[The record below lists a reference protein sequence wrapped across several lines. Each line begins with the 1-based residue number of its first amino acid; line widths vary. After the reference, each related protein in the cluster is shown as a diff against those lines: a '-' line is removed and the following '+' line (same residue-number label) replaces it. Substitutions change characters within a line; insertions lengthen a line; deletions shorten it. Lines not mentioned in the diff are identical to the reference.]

1 MNDEWYDLV
10 RDSNGYV
17 LLAVSSNGWVTEEHK
32 AQWFIYCVK
41 HPDFPHPERK
51 KLYQVDGH
59 FTNHSAELQLA
70 VSCRQSGGLD
80 INQVD
85 RDLILARVRKALRHC
100 SDGEGARL
108 NPRAAPFIPACE
120 SVAEPL
126 AATATTRPLCPLA
139 APFTPTSASSATAT
153 ELPVATL
160 TRPSHTSITSN
171 ATGITPRTLVLAS
184 VPAQTTPTATAPT
197 ATTDRPRLRALA
209 TTTTETTSIG
219 PAASATS
226 AATATAASTPTT
238 TTTATAA
245 GGAARKA
252 PAEENERDGDSAAA
266 RSAEAAARDA
276 QAKEMEA
283 IVAECLGK
291 PVEGDNLSIIP
302 AHTSHGTQ
310 AADVDG
316 GTVATL
322 KNNCNKLVPH
332 EYAANGFKPLS
343 KAQLVGII
351 YKANTGCS
359 YRPTN
364 EEEEVILPGIT
375 EDVIKRSQE
384 KVGWFEDERTREL
397 KYRPL
402 DVIDERKFLDEKPGD
417 DLHALNRLG
426 PTEAAPVAFLVR
438 TRGGPA
444 KPVYARNDALVAGC
458 EYAVRSVL
466 TAKQRSLFDKKVA
479 SDEEQQKKRAERNA
493 TASRLYCP
501 SGRMAS
507 LGQVLISAAAK
518 EQEAVE
524 AEAKRKATAD
534 RKEEQLA
541 AAREAVGPLLAE
553 SKNADDFKP
562 ILFKDDV
569 TVPQLKGL
577 CRLLDLQVG
586 GKKAQ
591 LQQRISDKLP
601 SLRRNVTRVAPPVVG
616 EDNSV
621 SGLSSA
627 AAPQV

>member
-1 MNDEWYDLV
+1 
-10 RDSNGYV
+10 
-17 LLAVSSNGWVTEEHK
+17 
-32 AQWFIYCVK
+32 
-41 HPDFPHPERK
+41 
-51 KLYQVDGH
+51 
-59 FTNHSAELQLA
+59 
-70 VSCRQSGGLD
+70 
-80 INQVD
+80 
-85 RDLILARVRKALRHC
+85 
-100 SDGEGARL
+100 
-108 NPRAAPFIPACE
+108 
-120 SVAEPL
+120 
-126 AATATTRPLCPLA
+126 
-139 APFTPTSASSATAT
+139 
-153 ELPVATL
+153 
-160 TRPSHTSITSN
+160 
-171 ATGITPRTLVLAS
+171 
-184 VPAQTTPTATAPT
+184 
-197 ATTDRPRLRALA
+197 
-209 TTTTETTSIG
+209 
-219 PAASATS
+219 
-226 AATATAASTPTT
+226 
-238 TTTATAA
+238 
-245 GGAARKA
+245 
-252 PAEENERDGDSAAA
+252 
-266 RSAEAAARDA
+266 
-276 QAKEMEA
+276 ME
-283 IVAECLGK
+283 ECLGK
-291 PVEGDNLSIIP
+291 PVEGVNLSIIP
-302 AHTSHGTQ
+302 ARTSHGTQ
-310 AADVDG
+310 TADVDG
-316 GTVATL
+316 GTVATV

-351 YKANTGCS
+351 YKTYTGCS
-359 YRPTN
+359 YRPTV

-384 KVGWFEDERTREL
+384 KVGWFEDERTGEL
-397 KYRPL
+397 TYRPL
-402 DVIDERKFLDEKPGD
+402 GVIDERKFLDEEPGD

-426 PTEAAPVAFLVR
+426 PTEAAPVAFMVR

-444 KPVYARNDALVAGC
+444 EPVYTRNDALVAGC

-562 ILFKDDV
+562 ILFKDGV

-616 EDNSV
+616 EDSLV
-621 SGLSSA
+621 SGLSNA